1 MAGLCCPRRE
11 RQRGKAGGS
20 RKKKGRKGEGGLKRR
35 RGMEDGRDGWMQRK
49 NEGRIDGWR
58 GGWIYKG
65 RGEGKGKMDGC

>member
-1 MAGLCCPRRE
+1 M
-11 RQRGKAGGS
+11 GGS
-20 RKKKGRKGEGGLKRR
+20 RKEKKGRKGEGGLKRR

-65 RGEGKGKMDGC
+65 RGEGKGKKDGC